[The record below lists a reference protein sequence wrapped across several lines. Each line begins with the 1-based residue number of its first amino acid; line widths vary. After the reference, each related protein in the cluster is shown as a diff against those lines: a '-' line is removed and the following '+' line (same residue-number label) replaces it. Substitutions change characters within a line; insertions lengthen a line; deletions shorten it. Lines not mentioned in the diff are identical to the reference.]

1 MTSETPIITLALMF
15 QYLLVA
21 EFVIFS
27 ICLVIIRIKTRAVYI
42 WLFSNLIAILASLL
56 TAQYISSSWKI
67 DNSAAAALMIL
78 SSALKALSFTDR
90 GFIRKSNR
98 IPSILIIISF
108 IMAVLIFVLGE
119 TVFRLFLLSTA
130 GILICLS
137 AIFFL
142 IHNKHWIGLPSLKY
156 CVATLVLSALACI
169 YILLVSYPIGSTTRF
184 IPNDSSITSQAI
196 FLPVLF
202 FFFHMAF
209 IGLIIRRQARENNFK
224 LRKSVRIQQAASQ
237 AKINEKASAALAEE
251 RYQLLNML
259 THEVRQPL
267 NTAQAT
273 LDTISQQLRR
283 GQTKP
288 ENIQQTVL
296 KVQSTINAIVLS
308 ISNSILGATL
318 ITQGRPSQLHSI
330 DLCDVAQLALFDLD
344 PSQRARIQQK
354 FEQPVIYADADP
366 IILRLAIRNLL
377 ENALKYSPSGSPIL
391 FEMVTDEKKLA
402 LVIRVTNTLN
412 DPSTLSADIFER
424 NKRGVGSLH
433 EGSGLGLY
441 IVREVAELHKG
452 EASYHLVSG
461 HRVAFEL
468 SIPA

>member
-1 MTSETPIITLALMF
+1 MF
-15 QYLLVA
+15 QYLLMGELVM
-21 EFVIFS
+21 FS
-27 ICLVIIRIKTRAVYI
+27 ICLLMIQIKTRTVYI
-42 WLFSNLIAILASLL
+42 FLVANAVALLGNLFLLQAFEARDGFTNPLGEALLIF
-56 TAQYISSSWKI
+56 SSSIK
-67 DNSAAAALMIL
+67 S
-78 SSALKALSFTDR
+78 LSFVDR
-90 GFIRKSNR
+90 GFTRKSNR
-98 IPSILIIISF
+98 IPGALLIIGFVQI
-108 IMAVLIFVLGE
+108 IVVYVLGE
-119 TVFRLFLLSTA
+119 TDFRLFLMSSAAFFTS
-130 GILICLS
+130 IS
-137 AIFFL
+137 AIL
-142 IHNKHWIGLPSLKY
+142 YLLNNKYWIGLPTLKY
-156 CVATLVLSALACI
+156 CVA
-169 YILLVSYPIGSTTRF
+169 LLVFYSVIFVFTLSTSYPISSQTQF
-184 IPNDSSITSQAI
+184 IPMDGAI
-196 FLPVLF
+196 PGHIIVTAVLS

-209 IGLIIRRQARENNFK
+209 IGLLIGRQARENNFK
-224 LRKSVRIQQAASQ
+224 LRKFVRIQQAASQ

-273 LDTISQQLRR
+273 LDTISQQLRQ

-330 DLCDVAQLALFDLD
+330 DLCDVCQLALFDLD

-377 ENALKYSPSGSPIL
+377 ENALKYSPSDTPIL
-391 FEMVTDEKKLA
+391 FEIVTDEKKLA

>member
-1 MTSETPIITLALMF
+1 
-15 QYLLVA
+15 
-21 EFVIFS
+21 
-27 ICLVIIRIKTRAVYI
+27 
-42 WLFSNLIAILASLL
+42 
-56 TAQYISSSWKI
+56 
-67 DNSAAAALMIL
+67 
-78 SSALKALSFTDR
+78 
-90 GFIRKSNR
+90 
-98 IPSILIIISF
+98 
-108 IMAVLIFVLGE
+108 
-119 TVFRLFLLSTA
+119 
-130 GILICLS
+130 
-137 AIFFL
+137 
-142 IHNKHWIGLPSLKY
+142 
-156 CVATLVLSALACI
+156 
-169 YILLVSYPIGSTTRF
+169 
-184 IPNDSSITSQAI
+184 
-196 FLPVLF
+196 
-202 FFFHMAF
+202 
-209 IGLIIRRQARENNFK
+209 
-224 LRKSVRIQQAASQ
+224 
-237 AKINEKASAALAEE
+237 
-251 RYQLLNML
+251 ML

-296 KVQSTINAIVLS
+296 KAQSTINAIVLS

-330 DLCDVAQLALFDLD
+330 DLCDVCQLALFDLD

-377 ENALKYSPSGSPIL
+377 ENALKYSPSGTPIL
-391 FEMVTDEKKLA
+391 FEMVTDEEKLA
-402 LVIRVTNTLN
+402 LVIRVTNTRN
-412 DPSTLSADIFER
+412 EQSTLSADIFER

-461 HRVAFEL
+461 HQVAFEL

>member
-1 MTSETPIITLALMF
+1 MTSGSDTITMTLMF
-15 QYLLVA
+15 QYILVT

-27 ICLVIIRIKTRAVYI
+27 ICLFIIRIKTRAVYI
-42 WLFSNLIAILASLL
+42 WLISNAVAILGSLHTL
-56 TAQYISSSWKI
+56 QYISSGWKI
-67 DNSAAAALMIL
+67 DNAVGGALFML
-78 SSALKALSFTDR
+78 SSIIKALSFSDR
-90 GFIRKSNR
+90 GFNRKYNR

-108 IMAVLIFVLGE
+108 ILAVSIFVLGE
-119 TVFRLFLLSTA
+119 TVLRLFLLSSS

-137 AIFFL
+137 AIFYL

-156 CVATLVLSALACI
+156 CVAILGLSALACI
-169 YILLVSYPIGSTTRF
+169 YILLISYPIGSVTRF
-184 IPNDSSITSQAI
+184 YPNDSGATYQAI

-202 FFFHMAF
+202 FFYHMAF
-209 IGLIIRRQARENNFK
+209 IGIIIGRQARENNFK
-224 LRKSVRIQQAASQ
+224 LRKSLRIQQASNQ
-237 AKINEKASAALAEE
+237 AKTNEKASAALAEE
-251 RYQLLNML
+251 RYHLLKML

-296 KVQSTINAIVLS
+296 KAQSTINAIVLS
-308 ISNSILGATL
+308 ISNSILGAEL
-318 ITQGRPSQLHSI
+318 ITQGRASRLHAV
-330 DLCDVAQLALFDLD
+330 DVCDVCQLALFDLD

-354 FEQPVIYADADP
+354 FEKPIIYADADP

-377 ENALKYSPSGSPIL
+377 ENALKYSPSGTPIL
-391 FEMVTDEKKLA
+391 FEMVTDEEKLA
-402 LVIRVTNTLN
+402 LVIRVTNTRN
-412 DPSTLSADIFER
+412 EQSTLSADIFER
-424 NKRGVGSLH
+424 NKRGVDSLY

-441 IVREVAELHKG
+441 IVRAVAELHHG
-452 EASYHLVSG
+452 DVSYHLVHG
-461 HRVAFEL
+461 NQVAFEL